1 MPIRKSVT
9 RADAVV
15 ALGFAPHSGWAAV
28 VGVARDG
35 DRVRVVARDRVE
47 MANAPEAR
55 QPYHALEGVPLSEA
69 EPRLRAFE
77 RDAHARATAG
87 LARLHEGLA
96 RDGHDVTAIG
106 VLESSGRKGKALA
119 DILSSHALIHTAD
132 GDHFR
137 AAIAAAAE
145 QRGLAVV
152 RVKARDLEDDAA
164 DVIGRPRETLA
175 REIKD
180 LGRAVGPP
188 WGADQ
193 KAAALLAWLCLH
205 RARS

>member
-1 MPIRKSVT
+1 MPIRNSDS
-9 RADAVV
+9 RAETSV

-28 VGVARDG
+28 VGVALDG

-47 MANAPEAR
+47 MANAPESK

-77 RDAHARATAG
+77 RDARDRARAELTRVLGG
-87 LARLHEGLA
+87 LEGRRIA
-96 RDGHDVTAIG
+96 VVGI
-106 VLESSGRKGKALA
+106 LESAGRKGTALA
-119 DILSSHALIHTAD
+119 DILASHALIHTAD

-137 AAIAAAAE
+137 AALAGAAE
-145 QRGLAVV
+145 GRGLAVV

-164 DVIGRPRETLA
+164 RAIRRPGETLA

-205 RARS
+205 RAR

>member
-1 MPIRKSVT
+1 M
-9 RADAVV
+9 

-28 VGVARDG
+28 VGLACDRDG
-35 DRVRVVARDRVE
+35 VRVLLRDRIE
-47 MANAPEAR
+47 MAADADAR

-77 RDAHARATAG
+77 RDARDRARAE
-87 LARLHEGLA
+87 LARVI
-96 RDGHDVTAIG
+96 DGGAGGGPPIAVVGI
-106 VLESSGRKGKALA
+106 LESAGRKGTALA
-119 DILSSHALIHTAD
+119 EILSSHALIHTAD

-137 AAIAAAAE
+137 AAIASAAE
-145 QRGLAVV
+145 ARGLPVV
-152 RVKARDLEDDAA
+152 RVKAKELEGEAA
-164 DVIGRPRETLA
+164 RALARPRETLA
-175 REIKD
+175 REVKD

-205 RARS
+205 R